1 MSVLQAL
8 EETVFKIPYV
18 NFKPFINEYIS
29 DKWQTI
35 WNGAKF
41 DKLRE
46 VGPIVKRPRVIH
58 KLSRREE
65 IVLAR
70 LRIGHTRIT
79 HSHLLKREDQP
90 KCIGCDTPFTVKHF
104 LLECTDFAAE
114 RISCFQANNL
124 KELFKDVLLN
134 RQSYYFI
141 YRFFTT
147 TFISYLVLLFDTSS
161 IYFNVFTLLDAND
174 PSGLMRR

>member
-1 MSVLQAL
+1 MAMRKLLRTLKNRKNL

-29 DKWQTI
+29 DKWQTN
-35 WNGAKF
+35 WTGAKF

-46 VGPIVKRPRVIH
+46 AEPIFKRPRVFH

-65 IVLAR
+65 IVIAR
-70 LRIGHTRIT
+70 LRIGHTYIT
-79 HSHLLKREDQP
+79 HSYLLQREDQP

-104 LLECTDFAAE
+104 LLECTDFTAK

-124 KELFKDVLLN
+124 KELFKDVPVGNILSLV
-134 RQSYYFI
+134 RQ
-141 YRFFTT
+141 
-147 TFISYLVLLFDTSS
+147 VNLFYK
-161 IYFNVFTLLDAND
+161 I
-174 PSGLMRR
+174 

>member
-1 MSVLQAL
+1 MKTIIYCWIFSHIGIYGNEKVDKNAKESLNL

-35 WNGAKF
+35 WNGARF

-46 VGPIVKRPRVIH
+46 VEPIVKRPRVIH

-65 IVLAR
+65 MVLAR

-90 KCIGCDTPFTVKHF
+90 KCIGCDTPITVKHF
-104 LLECTDFAAE
+104 LLECTDFATE
-114 RISCFQANNL
+114 RISYFQANNL
-124 KELFKDVLLN
+124 KELFKDVPIGKILSFL
-134 RQSYYFI
+134 RQ
-141 YRFFTT
+141 
-147 TFISYLVLLFDTSS
+147 VNLFYK
-161 IYFNVFTLLDAND
+161 I
-174 PSGLMRR
+174 

>member
-1 MSVLQAL
+1 MSILNL
-8 EETVFKIPYV
+8 LF
-18 NFKPFINEYIS
+18 NEYIS
-29 DKWQTI
+29 NKWQTI

-41 DKLRE
+41 DKLGE
-46 VGPIVKRPRVIH
+46 VEPIVKRPKAIH

-79 HSHLLKREDQP
+79 HSHLLKREDEP

-104 LLECTDFAAE
+104 LLECTDFAEE

-124 KELFKDVLLN
+124 KELFKDVPVGKILSFF
-134 RQSYYFI
+134 RQ
-141 YRFFTT
+141 
-147 TFISYLVLLFDTSS
+147 VNLFYK
-161 IYFNVFTLLDAND
+161 I
-174 PSGLMRR
+174 

>member
-1 MSVLQAL
+1 MLLLCQNIECNGTFGTTLVGIYGNEKVDTNAKESLNL

-18 NFKPFINEYIS
+18 NFKPFINKYIS

-35 WNGAKF
+35 WNEAKF

-46 VGPIVKRPRVIH
+46 VEPIVKRPRVIH

-79 HSHLLKREDQP
+79 HSYLLKRDDQP
-90 KCIGCDTPFTVKHF
+90 TCLGSDTPFIVKHF
-104 LLECTDFAAE
+104 HLECTDFAAKI
-114 RISCFQANNL
+114 ISCFQANNL
-124 KELFKDVLLN
+124 KELFKAVPVGKILPFL
-134 RQSYYFI
+134 RQ
-141 YRFFTT
+141 
-147 TFISYLVLLFDTSS
+147 VNLFCK
-161 IYFNVFTLLDAND
+161 I
-174 PSGLMRR
+174 